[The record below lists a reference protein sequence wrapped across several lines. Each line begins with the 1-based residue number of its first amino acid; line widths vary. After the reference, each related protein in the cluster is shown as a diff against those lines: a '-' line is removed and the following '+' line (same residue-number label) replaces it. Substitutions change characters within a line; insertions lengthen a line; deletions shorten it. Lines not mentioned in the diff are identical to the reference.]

1 MSNASKSETFIIIG
15 MDELEGEI
23 FAICTSRESKDNA
36 MKLLS
41 EECGIADRLM
51 YVPIQFDTVIIDGE
65 EIITSENKQ
74 KGKE

>member
-1 MSNASKSETFIIIG
+1 MSNVPRSETYIIIG

-23 FAICTSRESKDNA
+23 FAVCTSRESKDKA

-65 EIITSENKQ
+65 EIITS
-74 KGKE
+74 